1 MINYLI
7 EKYFA
12 LLGGVAY
19 SNATSMSAFNYYEFE
34 KRTIKE
40 FKQIRK
46 VHHYE
51 YFDIRGYKYF
61 CRRSLLIYSKITI
74 YSLMPISFV

>member
-34 KRTIKE
+34 KPEQLRW
-40 FKQIRK
+40 
-46 VHHYE
+46 HHYE

-61 CRRSLLIYSKITI
+61 CRG
-74 YSLMPISFV
+74 VC

>member
-19 SNATSMSAFNYYEFE
+19 SNATSMSAFNYYEFVKPE
-34 KRTIKE
+34 QLKNLDKR
-40 FKQIRK
+40 RW
-46 VHHYE
+46 HHYE

-61 CRRSLLIYSKITI
+61 CRG
-74 YSLMPISFV
+74 VC

>member
-34 KRTIKE
+34 KAIPYYRLQGCGLGE
-40 FKQIRK
+40 ADQMGFEHRLR
-46 VHHYE
+46 H
-51 YFDIRGYKYF
+51 
-61 CRRSLLIYSKITI
+61 
-74 YSLMPISFV
+74 